1 MKSNYLLCKMKVLS
15 GIILIIKG
23 EICMFSFLKPAPD
36 SKNLVPKEKIHS
48 TYIWHQFGVL
58 LSICIGYIGYYIIRL
73 IFTTEQNPIMK
84 NYHFTTAQIGLV
96 LSCFGIGYGIS
107 KLFMGALSDKS
118 NPNRY
123 LATGLFISAFLNILL
138 GSTKNFY
145 TMMLLMLIMS
155 IAQGMGAAA
164 CQRTVQLWWGK
175 KRRGAIYSIWSS
187 AHNAGAFACVAIV
200 QLATLLFSN
209 SIRAVFYTASV
220 VAIIIGVFVL
230 LTGSDRPTTVGLPSI
245 TDYTGDNVQLDNG
258 EKNNKEVT
266 NLNLAQIFF
275 KYILNN
281 KMVWAITL
289 TSMFLYLVRYGIMS
303 WIPSYLVQKGFNPSF
318 AKWLVGIF
326 ELSAVPGV
334 IIIGA
339 LSDFLKNHRAI
350 VCIGCVIGLLVCLTT
365 YFFSHNHALIVIILL
380 IMGSLIYAPLT
391 LVGLMVNE
399 AVPKFAVG
407 SSTGF
412 MGFFQYIFGE
422 TLATALIG
430 ILVSKFGWIASNT
443 VLYTAAICAFLL
455 LVYILV
461 HENKEISQKSK

>member
-1 MKSNYLLCKMKVLS
+1 
-15 GIILIIKG
+15 
-23 EICMFSFLKPAPD
+23 MFSFLKPTPD
-36 SKNLVPKEKIHS
+36 AEKKVPQEKIKS
-48 TYIWHQFGVL
+48 TYLWRQTGVL
-58 LSICIGYIGYYIIRL
+58 LSICIGYIGYYTIRL

-84 NYHFTTAQIGLV
+84 AYHFTTAQIGLV

-118 NPNRY
+118 NPNHY
-123 LATGLFISAFLNILL
+123 LATGLFISAILNIFL

-145 TMMLLMLIMS
+145 VMMILMLVMS
-155 IAQGMGAAA
+155 VAQGMGAAA

-187 AHNAGAFACVAIV
+187 AHNAGAFVCVAIV
-200 QLATLLFSN
+200 QLATFMFTG

-220 VAIIIGVFVL
+220 VAIIIGLFIL
-230 LTGSDRPTTVGLPSI
+230 WAGSDRPTTVGLPSI
-245 TDYTGDNVQLDNG
+245 TEYTGDEVKLENG
-258 EKNNKEVT
+258 EETHTEVSKQS
-266 NLNLAQIFF
+266 LVKIFVQ
-275 KYILNN
+275 YILKN
-281 KMVWAITL
+281 KMVWAISL

-303 WIPSYLVQKGFNPSF
+303 WIPSYLVQKGFTPDF

-339 LSDFLKNHRAI
+339 ISDALKNHRAV
-350 VCIGCVIGLLVCLTT
+350 VCIGCVLGLIACLTT
-365 YFFSHNHALIVIILL
+365 YFFSKNHTLIVIILL

-430 ILVSKFGWIASNT
+430 ILVAKFGWVASNI
-443 VLYTAAICAFLL
+443 VLYTAAIMALL
-455 LVYILV
+455 LLIYILIN
-461 HENKEISQKSK
+461 ENKIVKE

>member
-1 MKSNYLLCKMKVLS
+1 
-15 GIILIIKG
+15 
-23 EICMFSFLKPAPD
+23 MFSFLKPAPD
-36 SKNLVPKEKIHS
+36 SKKKVPANKIKS
-48 TYIWHQFGVL
+48 TYIWRQTGVL
-58 LSICIGYIGYYIIRL
+58 LAICIGYIGYYIIRL
-73 IFTTEQNPIMK
+73 IFTTEQTPIMK
-84 NYHFTTAQIGLV
+84 AYHFSTAQIGLI

-118 NPNRY
+118 NPNHY
-123 LATGLFISAFLNILL
+123 LAAGLFISAVLNIFL
-138 GSTKNFY
+138 GSTQNFY
-145 TMMLLMLIMS
+145 VMMFLMLVIS

-187 AHNAGAFACVAIV
+187 AHNVGAFACVAIV
-200 QLATLLFSN
+200 QFATFLFTD
-209 SIRAVFYTASV
+209 SIRDVFYTASA
-220 VAIIIGVFVL
+220 VAIIIGIFIL
-230 LTGSDRPTTVGLPSI
+230 LVGSDRPTTVGLPSI
-245 TDYTGDNVQLDNG
+245 TEYTGDVIQLDTG
-258 EKNNKEVT
+258 EENNKEVSS
-266 NLNLAQIFF
+266 LSLPQIFM

-303 WIPSYLVQKGFNPSF
+303 WIPSYLVQKGFSPDF

-334 IIIGA
+334 ILIGA
-339 LSDFLKNHRAI
+339 ISDLLKNYRAI
-350 VCIGCVIGLLVCLTT
+350 VCIGCVVGLIACLTA
-365 YFFSHNHALIVIILL
+365 YFFSQNHVLIVVILL

-430 ILVSKFGWIASNT
+430 ILVSKFGWVASNT
-443 VLYTAAICAFLL
+443 VLYAAAFIALFLL
-455 LVYILV
+455 IYILIREKKDIQEEV
-461 HENKEISQKSK
+461 KEE